1 MAERQRLPKCPA
13 NLKLSSKELGR
24 GAYGAVRE
32 GEFNGRPVA
41 VKTVHS
47 EIARGK
53 PLEDFIRECQL
64 LASLENHPN
73 IVKSYG
79 AFESRTG
86 EPMLVLER
94 MKENLRQYISRNRGT
109 LSRKR
114 QLEICLKIS
123 SGLKFLHE
131 RNPPVAHRDVTD
143 KNVLIGEDGS
153 VKVSDLGQSKL
164 LENGDV
170 YMSTTAP
177 GNVVYMPPEAL
188 KSGDSHFSVK
198 VDVFSLGVLMLQIA
212 TQCQPTCGLMNIGS
226 VPELE
231 RRRGDLSKLPSE
243 HPLKPLIELC
253 LKDDYKNRPDVR
265 IVYDLIKIS
274 YDQTKAVCDFEVSQ
288 FICTQHRYTITFVE

>member
-1 MAERQRLPKCPA
+1 MAERTRLPKCPV

-32 GEFNGRPVA
+32 GEYNGRPVA
-41 VKTVHS
+41 VKTLHS
-47 EIARGK
+47 EIAQGK
-53 PLEDFIRECQL
+53 PLEDFIRECRL
-64 LASLENHPN
+64 LASLEDHPN

-94 MKENLRQYISRNRGT
+94 MKENLSQYLKRNRGT

-123 SGLKFLHE
+123 SALKFLHK

-153 VKVSDLGQSKL
+153 VKVSDLNQSKL

-188 KSGDSHFSVK
+188 KSGDSHYTVK

-212 TQCQPTCGLMNIGS
+212 TQCQPTCGLVGIGYMA
-226 VPELE
+226 EWE
-231 RRRGDLSKLPSE
+231 RRRGDMSKLPSE
-243 HPLKPLIELC
+243 HALKPLIELC
-253 LKDDYKNRPDVR
+253 LKDDYKSRPDIG
-265 IVYDLIKIS
+265 IVFQKLCSLYYGS
-274 YDQTKAVCDFEVSQ
+274 EVCD
-288 FICTQHRYTITFVE
+288 

>member
-24 GAYGAVRE
+24 GAYGVVRE
-32 GEFNGRPVA
+32 GIHHDRPVV

-64 LASLENHPN
+64 LASLEDHPN

-79 AFESRTG
+79 AFEREPG
-86 EPMLVLER
+86 QPMLVLER
-94 MKENLRQYISRNRGT
+94 MKENLREYLSRFSGT
-109 LSRKR
+109 LSVNR
-114 QLEICLKIS
+114 QLEICLGIA

-143 KNVLIGEDGS
+143 KNVLIGKDGS

-212 TQCQPTCGLMNIGS
+212 TQCQPTCGLVGIGT
-226 VPELE
+226 VPELK

-243 HPLKPLIELC
+243 YHLKPLIELC

-265 IVYDLIKIS
+265 IVHDQIKILFNVIQQPYKS
-274 YDQTKAVCDFEVSQ
+274 DSEVSLCFNTLSIQ
-288 FICTQHRYTITFVE
+288 

>member
-1 MAERQRLPKCPA
+1 MKI
-13 NLKLSSKELGR
+13 
-24 GAYGAVRE
+24 
-32 GEFNGRPVA
+32 
-41 VKTVHS
+41 VHS

-64 LASLENHPN
+64 LASLGDHPN

-94 MKENLRQYISRNRGT
+94 MKENLREYLSRNRGT

-153 VKVSDLGQSKL
+153 VKVSDLRHHCL
-164 LENGDV
+164 LYTSPSPRDRQK
-170 YMSTTAP
+170 SR
-177 GNVVYMPPEAL
+177 MPSSA
-188 KSGDSHFSVK
+188 
-198 VDVFSLGVLMLQIA
+198 
-212 TQCQPTCGLMNIGS
+212 
-226 VPELE
+226 
-231 RRRGDLSKLPSE
+231 
-243 HPLKPLIELC
+243 
-253 LKDDYKNRPDVR
+253 
-265 IVYDLIKIS
+265 
-274 YDQTKAVCDFEVSQ
+274 
-288 FICTQHRYTITFVE
+288 

>member
-1 MAERQRLPKCPA
+1 MAERQRLPKCPVT
-13 NLKLSSKELGR
+13 LKLSSKELGR

-41 VKTVHS
+41 VKTIHR
-47 EIARGK
+47 EIAQGK
-53 PLEDFIRECQL
+53 SLEDFIRECQL
-64 LASLENHPN
+64 LASLEDHPN

-94 MKENLRQYISRNRGT
+94 MEENLREYLSRNRGT

-114 QLEICLKIS
+114 QLEICLGIT

-188 KSGDSHFSVK
+188 KSDDSHFSVK

-212 TQCQPTCGLMNIGS
+212 TQCQPTCGLVGIGFMA
-226 VPELE
+226 ELE
-231 RRRGDLSKLPSE
+231 RRRGDLSKLPNE
-243 HPLKPLIELC
+243 HSLKPLIKLC
-253 LKDDYKNRPDVR
+253 LKDDYTKRPD
-265 IVYDLIKIS
+265 IVILHDVIKIAFDLVQQLHES
-274 YDQTKAVCDFEVSQ
+274 EVRR
-288 FICTQHRYTITFVE
+288 CAC